1 VTDTEDAERDLE
13 QTLLGGGRKYTRL
26 DVAELAGVDAARAE
40 RLWLAMGFPTVS
52 DTERVFTDG
61 DVDALRILDSLTGA
75 GFVEPDLE
83 LAQARAMGQSLS
95 RLAEWQARDVI
106 GRVRSLSTD
115 PAVAESVAAEL
126 LPAVE
131 RLQNYVWRRHLA
143 AAAGRALSTD
153 TEELARQPLTV
164 GFADIVGYTNVTRH
178 ARIDELSSLLERFEE
193 NATEA
198 IVGERGQIVK
208 TVGDE
213 VLFSVPEPADAG
225 EIALRLTDPARPA
238 QGLPKLRV
246 GMAMGTVLS
255 RFGDIYGPVVNL
267 AARLTSAARPGNA
280 LVDREL
286 ATALGDDARFEL
298 RKRRPIAVRG
308 YSHLR
313 SWSLRR
319 A

>member
-1 VTDTEDAERDLE
+1 MTSADDVERDLE
-13 QTLLGGGRKYTRL
+13 GTLLGGGRQYTRL
-26 DVAELAGVDAARAE
+26 EVAELAGVDPSRAE

-52 DTERVFTDG
+52 DTERVFTDW
-61 DVDALRILDSLTGA
+61 DVEALRILGNLTGA
-75 GFVEPDLE
+75 GVVEPDIE

-106 GRVRSLSTD
+106 SRVRSTSAD
-115 PAVAESVAAEL
+115 PAVAESVAADL

-131 RLQNYVWRRHLA
+131 WLQSYVWRRHLA
-143 AAAGRALSTD
+143 AAAGRALA
-153 TEELARQPLTV
+153 TETGELSRQPLTV

-198 IVGERGQIVK
+198 VVGEHGQIVK

-213 VLFSVPEPADAG
+213 VLFSVPEPGAAG

-246 GMAMGTVLS
+246 GMATGTVLS

-267 AARLTSAARPGNA
+267 AARLTSAARPGSA

-286 ATALGDDARFEL
+286 ATALGDDPRFEL
-298 RKRRPIAVRG
+298 RRRRPIAVRG

-313 SWSLRR
+313 SWSLRS